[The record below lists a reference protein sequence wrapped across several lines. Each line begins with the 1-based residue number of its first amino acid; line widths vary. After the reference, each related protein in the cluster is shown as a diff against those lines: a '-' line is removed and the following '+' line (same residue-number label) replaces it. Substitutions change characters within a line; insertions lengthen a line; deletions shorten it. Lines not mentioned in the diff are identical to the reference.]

1 MKVFKPFISLLLA
14 VTFGVTAIVGQSSH
28 FDIAGMDTKTSAC
41 ADFYQYANGGWLT
54 ANPIPAVDLVHRSTT
69 SSVSVTHY
77 GFDQTLAPV
86 GFPQMTVLDPVFRTL
101 GTSWVFDGNARTL
114 FSTDSFCGDLLE
126 TSSESVIRRSLDGA
140 PDPQQLRRQT
150 LAKFDWLA
158 RAETDLLRARW
169 DRLFAEVE
177 PLALAPIHGRPAA
190 GQTVV
195 ASMLK
200 RYRDAI
206 FGSELA

>member
-1 MKVFKPFISLLLA
+1 
-14 VTFGVTAIVGQSSH
+14 
-28 FDIAGMDTKTSAC
+28 
-41 ADFYQYANGGWLT
+41 
-54 ANPIPAVDLVHRSTT
+54 
-69 SSVSVTHY
+69 
-77 GFDQTLAPV
+77 
-86 GFPQMTVLDPVFRTL
+86 MTVLDPVLRTL

-140 PDPQQLRRQT
+140 PDPPQLRRQT

-206 FGSELA
+206 FGSGLVLNRRCRSNAQIMPILDAVRFGARVDVPSGR